1 MQVSNERRQQ
11 ESIERDLMSREE
23 IVSMAIEQATRSDAA
38 LQSKLAAL
46 KTERIRVET
55 GKNIVCILY

>member
-1 MQVSNERRQQ
+1 
-11 ESIERDLMSREE
+11 
-23 IVSMAIEQATRSDAA
+23 MAIEQATRSDAA

-55 GKNIVCILY
+55 GKNIVCILYLLEYILLYCMI